1 LDKEADMELAL
12 KDFLGKYGPSLKKK
26 VIDRLQPLYNPKRK
40 DSWDEEAGLRLEQL
54 KRKPFPAQKN
64 AILALAKGFYVRKRK
79 GLILV
84 GEMGVGKTLCA
95 IAVAHLLSK
104 PGYRVLIMC
113 PPHLVQKW
121 LREVRETIP
130 HAKAVNLNG
139 NGLKELEELR
149 HAGPP
154 TRPEFYVMGRERA
167 KLHYRYRNAF
177 LVLETEK
184 TRRVLCPSCFA
195 EIDLDEVRAKRP
207 LCPKCKQPMYQAD
220 HTGPRRFA
228 KAEYIK
234 KYLKGTFHIF
244 VADEVHELKGGTTA
258 QGQALANLAG
268 AAKRTLALTGTLMG
282 GYVRR
287 EGA

>member
-1 LDKEADMELAL
+1 MELAL

-64 AILALAKGFYVRKRK
+64 AILALAKGFYVKKRK

-95 IAVAHLLSK
+95 IAAAHLMNK
-104 PGYRVLIMC
+104 PAYRVLIMC

-121 LREVRETIP
+121 LREVRETIS

-154 TRPEFYVMGRERA
+154 ICPEFYVMGRERA

-177 LVLETEK
+177 LILEPGQ
-184 TRRVLCPSCFA
+184 TRRVLCPSCFT

-234 KYLKGTFHIF
+234 KYLRGMFDLF
-244 VADEVHELKGGTTA
+244 VADEVHECA
-258 QGQALANLAG
+258 S
-268 AAKRTLALTGTLMG
+268 
-282 GYVRR
+282 
-287 EGA
+287 